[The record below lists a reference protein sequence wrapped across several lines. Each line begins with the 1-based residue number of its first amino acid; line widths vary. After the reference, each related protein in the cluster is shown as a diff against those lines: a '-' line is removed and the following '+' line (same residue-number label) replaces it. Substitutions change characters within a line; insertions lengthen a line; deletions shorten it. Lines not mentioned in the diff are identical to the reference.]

1 MNPSNPLSYPVRYTP
16 REEIFTTDTYDKW
29 FRKLKDTQA
38 RARISITLRRCQLQ
52 GEMVGDLKP
61 VGDQVLEMRFH
72 FGPGYRVYYTHKGD
86 AIVLLLIGGDKTTQQ
101 ADIDKAKTLAIHLRK
116 DQQ

>member
-1 MNPSNPLSYPVRYTP
+1 MGYTP
-16 REEIFTTDTYDKW
+16 RVEIFTTDAYDKW

-38 RARISITLRRCQLQ
+38 RARISIALRRCQLQ
-52 GEMVGDLKP
+52 GEMAGDLKP

-72 FGPGYRVYYTHKGD
+72 FGPGYRVYYTHQGD

-101 ADIDKAKTLAIHLRK
+101 ADIDKAKILATHLRK
-116 DQQ
+116 DKQ